1 MPRKIIL
8 DSVKLRPHTWIN
20 MYSEI
25 ADYVLEYSSLDPIWI
40 EDENGDEVMT
50 EEKQEEFLYI
60 SDEIES
66 IMRRNGLVKE
76 DYDVFQ

>member
-1 MPRKIIL
+1 
-8 DSVKLRPHTWIN
+8 

-25 ADYVLEYSSLDPIWI
+25 ADFVLEYSSLDPIWI